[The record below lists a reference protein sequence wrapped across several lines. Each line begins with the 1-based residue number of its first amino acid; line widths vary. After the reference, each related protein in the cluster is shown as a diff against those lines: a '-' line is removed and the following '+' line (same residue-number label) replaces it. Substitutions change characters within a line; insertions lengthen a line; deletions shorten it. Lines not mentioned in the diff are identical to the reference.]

1 MTKLNIWNRETAV
14 IFKTTAVFYL
24 SIFTESYLVST
35 EAQINAILA
44 KWQAQGLSL
53 RPIYL

>member
-35 EAQINAILA
+35 EAQINA
-44 KWQAQGLSL
+44 KLS
-53 RPIYL
+53 IAEMS